1 MQNAFLKDFMRMRQT
16 LHTKAETI
24 PGVSCRQDIVKSK
37 VLSGVKGIS
46 GVKGQG
52 HDPDVDMKNITL
64 ATILEKKPSQKIV
77 LEYFRKRALAL
88 EAEAI

>member
-16 LHTKAETI
+16 LHTKADT
-24 PGVSCRQDIVKSK
+24 K
-37 VLSGVKGIS
+37 VLSGVK
-46 GVKGQG
+46 G

>member
-37 VLSGVKGIS
+37 VLSGVKG
-46 GVKGQG
+46 

-88 EAEAI
+88 EAETI

>member
-24 PGVSCRQDIVKSK
+24 PGVKSK
-37 VLSGVKGIS
+37 VLSGVK
-46 GVKGQG
+46 G

>member
-24 PGVSCRQDIVKSK
+24 TGVKSK
-37 VLSGVKGIS
+37 VLSGVK
-46 GVKGQG
+46 G

-88 EAEAI
+88 EAETMS